1 MLGDFLEGIRV
12 TVRTDAFKM
21 PENCCFG
28 IHFGMI

>member
-1 MLGDFLEGIRV
+1 MLGDFLEGIWV

-21 PENCCFG
+21 PENYCFG